1 MIFCSLIT
9 WQLLGDYLS
18 FGFLIVVKWFFVPWS
33 PNDLL
38 AIGICAIAWYLP
50 RDCVLIMHF
59 PNIFLPMPN
68 IIFSI
73 IVFFMMGAPNICYWN
88 YHFVEINNFLISIVN
103 TSFYSWV
110 VICASHVEKAL
121 ISSLNSLVEK
131 IIKLKVGSC
140 HLWILSFIIDMM
152 EM

>member
-1 MIFCSLIT
+1 MLNDFLSLDRQT
-9 WQLLGDYLS
+9 TSWQLGFVQLLGICREIVFWLCIFPTFSYQCQILS
-18 FGFLIVVKWFFVPWS
+18 FQ
-33 PNDLL
+33 LL
-38 AIGICAIAWYLP
+38 
-50 RDCVLIMHF
+50 F
-59 PNIFLPMPN
+59 
-68 IIFSI
+68 
-73 IVFFMMGAPNICYWN
+73 FFMMGAPNICYWN